1 VQYVTQDESL
11 SHQGFRADAAER
23 RMRRRSASRAWSGDD
38 RDEGRLTLRAIALAM
53 LFALP
58 MWGALGYCAQLI
70 IRAL

>member
-1 VQYVTQDESL
+1 
-11 SHQGFRADAAER
+11 
-23 RMRRRSASRAWSGDD
+23 
-38 RDEGRLTLRAIALAM
+38 LAM